1 MNAKEI
7 VKFTA
12 NEITILKAIYETGQH
27 EGTQHYMIEDLVKYM
42 GKSVNAIKGTL
53 SSLRKKG
60 VIYTYAGECAFDG
73 EIREDA
79 EELFNFAINNVIPE
93 NNNIKNNMESQEN
106 LMMDERIVRIN
117 EITATK
123 LSSVSKG
130 KRESLKAAKVTAKF
144 ILDGWDNP
152 DTLRQFVDDEE
163 NKVVQYEL
171 WCIAKSRVDQLLN
184 EAMEVMNEKCVNE
197 VAENNDEATSVQA
210 VEPTETPKAVEN
222 TPKQYAAKSKHEVGD
237 PHPTKDWV
245 WTEYAPGKFDWRTN
259 KHDNRKERE
268 RDLGENKPK
277 PTKKTIK
284 AKKQK
289 TEKSVKMR
297 TLEEIF
303 VHKPERMSDPQ
314 ERVFKLFRKG
324 YRIYQEASKTSRTS
338 GVVQGYVLVKDNE
351 RVNIP
356 EGVMNALL
364 ARLKVTPEE
373 IDQFKA

>member
-12 NEITILKAIYETGQH
+12 NEIAILKAIYETGQH
-27 EGTQHYMIEDLVKYM
+27 EGTQHYMVEDLVSYT
-42 GKSVNAIKGTL
+42 GKSVNAIKGIL

-197 VAENNDEATSVQA
+197 VAENNDDTTSETTPAT
-210 VEPTETPKAVEN
+210 VETLKTVKN
-222 TPKQYAAKSKHEVGD
+222 TPKQRTAKSKHEVGD
-237 PHPTKDWV
+237 LHPTKDWV

-259 KHDNRKERE
+259 KHDNPEVNRKERE
-268 RDLGENKPK
+268 RDPGMNKPK
-277 PTKKTIK
+277 TTKKAAK
-284 AKKQK
+284 AKKQA
-289 TEKSVKMR
+289 EKPVKVR
-297 TLEEIF
+297 TIEEILST
-303 VHKPERMSDPQ
+303 KPMGMSVPQ
-314 ERVFKLFRKG
+314 ERAFKLFRKG
-324 YRIYQEASKTSRTS
+324 YRIDPNAANP
-338 GVVQGYVLVKDNE
+338 QGYTLIKDGKTM
-351 RVNIP
+351 VII

-364 ARLKVTPEE
+364 NRMKVTPDE
-373 IDQFKA
+373 INQFKA